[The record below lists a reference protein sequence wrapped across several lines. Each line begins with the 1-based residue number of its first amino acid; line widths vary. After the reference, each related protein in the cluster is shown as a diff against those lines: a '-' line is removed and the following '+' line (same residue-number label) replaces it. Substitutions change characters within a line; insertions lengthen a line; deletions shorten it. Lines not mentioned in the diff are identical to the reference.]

1 MSARAMPDRV
11 AAPVVAADGVSD
23 ALVMSVYSRVEDLAR
38 AIAADHH
45 GVVST
50 TMLRAAGAPKHATH
64 RLFDHP
70 RWEVVT
76 DEVIRSIGSPPT
88 TQQRVVAAVLD
99 AGPAS
104 AVSHLSAANRW
115 GRSGCRLFPVH
126 VVRERITQRRPRLA
140 VPHRVRSLPEGLVT
154 ELDGVPIVRPELCAM
169 QLFAVCSP
177 ERAERLVEAMR
188 SDRLLS
194 GPSLIRFV
202 EEYGARGRNGVGRLR
217 TYVEAR
223 GPGYIPP
230 ASGVEARFM
239 QLMRDAGL
247 EFRRQVD
254 LGGEHWTGR
263 VDFLHEVD
271 PLVIEVQSERY
282 HSALVDREAD
292 RQRLEALRANGF
304 EVLEV
309 TDTLI
314 WSDPAEVIRRV
325 TTALRQSA
333 TLHL

>member
-1 MSARAMPDRV
+1 MSTYSV
-11 AAPVVAADGVSD
+11 AEE
-23 ALVMSVYSRVEDLAR
+23 RAR
-38 AIAADHH
+38 AIAAEHH
-45 GVVST
+45 GVVSLT
-50 TMLRAAGAPKHATH
+50 LLRHAGVDSQAVR

-76 DEVIRSIGSPPT
+76 DEVIRSAGSPRT
-88 TQQRVVAAVLD
+88 VQQQVAAAVLD

-115 GRSGCRLFPVH
+115 GRSGCRLLPVH
-126 VVRERITQRRPRLA
+126 IVREQITQRRPRLA
-140 VPHRVRSLPEGLVT
+140 VAHRVRSLPEAAVT
-154 ELDGVPIVRPELCAM
+154 ELDGIPIVRPELCAM
-169 QLFAVCSP
+169 QLFAVCTF
-177 ERAERLVEAMR
+177 ERAERLVEAMW

-194 GPSLIRFV
+194 GPSLIRFIDG
-202 EEYGARGRNGVGRLR
+202 YGARGRNGVGRLR
-217 TYVEAR
+217 SYVDAR
-223 GPGYIPP
+223 GPGYVPP

-239 QLMRDAGL
+239 QIMRDAGL

-263 VDFLHEVD
+263 VDFLHEVE
-271 PLVIEVQSERY
+271 PLVVEVQSERY

-304 EVLEV
+304 RVLEI

-314 WSDPAEVIRRV
+314 WSDPAGVERRV
-325 TTALRQSA
+325 RDALRRSER
-333 TLHL
+333 LHL